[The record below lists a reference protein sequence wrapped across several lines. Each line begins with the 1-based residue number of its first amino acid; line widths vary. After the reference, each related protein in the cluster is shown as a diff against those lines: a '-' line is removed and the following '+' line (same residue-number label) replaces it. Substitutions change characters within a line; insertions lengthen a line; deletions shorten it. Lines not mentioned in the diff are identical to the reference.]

1 MGEGEPGKGAY
12 ERSFE
17 FILNSNFLE
26 IRNKATYPPSPHNKN
41 MGEVHE
47 DIGYLSYDGS
57 RKIFILR
64 QFHKEGFVNQYRL
77 DSISPDKKTLVFIT
91 EAIEN
96 IPPGWKA
103 KETWQVSGENTF
115 SETFELAE
123 SGKEFNVY
131 TRVKFSKYKQPIR
144 SSLFSSMISKNG
156 YDRGYVTLFIK
167 IIFERNLSVL

>member
-1 MGEGEPGKGAY
+1 
-12 ERSFE
+12 
-17 FILNSNFLE
+17 
-26 IRNKATYPPSPHNKN
+26 

-131 TRVKFSKYKQPIR
+131 TRVKFSK
-144 SSLFSSMISKNG
+144 
-156 YDRGYVTLFIK
+156 
-167 IIFERNLSVL
+167 

>member
-1 MGEGEPGKGAY
+1 MKSILIAFIFLPLCAVCQQTRKDSLWSPFKSFIGQWKGMGEGEPGKGAY

-115 SETFELAE
+115 SESFELAE

-131 TRVKFSKYKQPIR
+131 TRVKFSK
-144 SSLFSSMISKNG
+144 
-156 YDRGYVTLFIK
+156 
-167 IIFERNLSVL
+167 